1 MGSADERKKRKASFG
16 MALQLCML
24 AVLPLVVV
32 ASIISVV
39 ATGALRN
46 GMQSEVLSGLRDLS
60 ESVAA
65 AYEIVDSGS
74 WHLEEDGLY
83 KGETSL
89 SADMAL
95 FDKFVA
101 NSDVDITIFYGDTR
115 QVTSLLDH
123 NTGERIIGTQAS
135 AEIIQTVLNQGK
147 DYESTDVKVN
157 GESYYVYYI
166 PLRDAATGQIIGM
179 VFAGRPSADVEG
191 YINSRLSVIIGVTV
205 VLILA
210 STVLCIL
217 VGGRIAGG
225 IKAAEKIIQSLEIG
239 DLTVRPSERLLK
251 KKDEIGLM
259 ARSLEKLLR
268 TLHDIVADIKDASEK
283 LSATG
288 ENLDGM
294 AAQTN
299 NTANEIG
306 TAVEGISKGAMS
318 QAEEIETATLQISK
332 MGEEISDI
340 VSRVDNLDDTASDM
354 KKAGDLS
361 EKIAG
366 ELKDSNDKTVEAI
379 ERIGKQVWATN
390 ESVEKIRMAVD
401 AITEIA
407 SQTNLLSLNASIE
420 AARAGEQGKGFA
432 VVASEIQKLAEQSG
446 ESAKVIE
453 DIVNKLYSESELSVS
468 AMEEMREIIKEQKE
482 KLDETTKQFARL
494 SEGIGESKKETSV
507 IKTKTD
513 ECNVSRDKVMDVM
526 SSLSAI
532 SEENAASSEETT
544 ASMQELNAT
553 INLLA
558 EESMKIRDLSRNM
571 EDKIKIFKL

>member
-1 MGSADERKKRKASFG
+1 MGNANERTERKARFG
-16 MALQLCML
+16 MALQLSML
-24 AVLPLVVV
+24 AILPLVVV
-32 ASIISVV
+32 TVIISVI
-39 ATGALRN
+39 AMSSLKS
-46 GMQSEVLSGLRDLS
+46 GMQSEALTGLSDLS

-65 AYEIVDSGS
+65 AYEIIDSGS
-74 WHLEEDGLY
+74 WHLEADGLY
-83 KGETSL
+83 KGETNL
-89 SADMAL
+89 SADMTL

-101 NSDVDITIFYGDTR
+101 NSDADVTLFYGDTR

-123 NTGERIIGTQAS
+123 NTGERIIGTQAT
-135 AEIIQTVLNQGK
+135 AEVIETVLNQGK
-147 DYESTDVKVN
+147 DYKSTNVKVN
-157 GESYYVYYI
+157 GEAYYAYYI
-166 PLRDAATGQIIGM
+166 PLKDSATGQVIGM
-179 VFAGRPSADVEG
+179 VFAGKPSAEVNG
-191 YINSRLSVIIGVTV
+191 YINSRLNVILGVAV
-205 VLILA
+205 ALILS

-217 VGGRIAGG
+217 VGRRIARG
-225 IKAAEKIIQSLEIG
+225 IKEAEKVIQSLELG
-239 DLTVRPSERLLK
+239 DLTVSPSERLLK

-259 ARSLEKLLR
+259 ARSLEQLR
-268 TLHDIVADIKDASEK
+268 STLNGIVTDIKSASEK

-288 ENLDGM
+288 ENLDSM

-299 NTANEIG
+299 STANEIG

-340 VSRVDNLDDTASDM
+340 VNRVDNLDDTASDM
-354 KKAGDLS
+354 QKAGNLS

-468 AMEEMREIIKEQKE
+468 AMEEMRGIIKEQKE
-482 KLDETTKQFARL
+482 KLDETTRQFARV
-494 SEGIGESKKETSV
+494 SEGIGESRKETSV

-513 ECNVSRDKVMDVM
+513 GCNDSRDKVMDVM

-558 EESMKIRDLSRNM
+558 EEAMKIRDMSQDM
-571 EDKIKIFKL
+571 EEKIKIFKL